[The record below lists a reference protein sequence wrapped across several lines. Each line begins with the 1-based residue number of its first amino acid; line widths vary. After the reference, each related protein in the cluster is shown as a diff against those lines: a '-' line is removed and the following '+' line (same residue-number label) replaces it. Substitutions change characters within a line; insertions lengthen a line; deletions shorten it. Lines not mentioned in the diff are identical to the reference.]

1 MKILTGKIVSQ
12 KTPKTVVATVE
23 RFYAHP
29 LYGKRVRKTKRYHVH
44 AEVETKIGDIVQFV
58 GTRPISKTKRWK
70 LVKGP
75 SVQGKGKI

>member
-1 MKILTGKIVSQ
+1 MSQ
-12 KTPKTVVATVE
+12 KTPKTVVVTVE

-58 GTRPISKTKRWK
+58 ETRPISKTKRWR
-70 LVKGP
+70 VIKGP
-75 SVQGKGKI
+75 RMRGKGKI